1 MLCPASFINPYSVL
15 HDVVI
20 DLDKESVTEALKQV
34 MSEVTNQVFERIS
47 KDSGYERGSDGRQI
61 NIGEV
66 IAWNK
71 SEDDINKGLLFGRVV
86 KASGSDFWVE
96 VSNNDITLK
105 LPKQRVICLPQTS
118 PFQNVE
124 KEEEILG

>member
-1 MLCPASFINPYSVL
+1 
-15 HDVVI
+15 
-20 DLDKESVTEALKQV
+20 
-34 MSEVTNQVFERIS
+34 MSEVTKQVFERIS
-47 KDSGYERGSDGRQI
+47 KDSGLERGSDERQV

-66 IAWNK
+66 VAWNK

-96 VSNNDITLK
+96 VSNNNVTLR
-105 LPKQRVICLPQTS
+105 LPKQRVICLPQDS

-124 KEEEILG
+124 KEEEMSGKTSL